1 MTAPLVS
8 ILDDEPEI
16 RRILTET
23 LEEAGFRT
31 QSFSRAREFEAS
43 LKRVTPD
50 VCLVD
55 LSLPDT
61 DGLTLVH
68 RLALEQGAAVIII
81 SGRAQVQDRVTG
93 LELGADDYITKPFD
107 PTEVVARIRAR
118 LRGGPRAQVQS
129 GNSAQFSGWTAHF
142 DRYVLEDETGGETP
156 FSHAEGEVLRLFL
169 DSPKRLISRAQMQE
183 ALGGAAGDSFDRA
196 MDVRVSRLR
205 TKLREDPKN
214 PRLIKTIYGAGYIF
228 LGDVNWL

>member
-1 MTAPLVS
+1 MTAPLVT

-16 RRILTET
+16 RQMLTDVLT
-23 LEEAGFRT
+23 EAGFRT

-43 LKRVTPD
+43 LKHTTPD

-61 DGLTLVH
+61 DGLALVH
-68 RLALEQGAAVIII
+68 RLALEQGASVIII

-107 PTEVVARIRAR
+107 PAEVVARIRAR
-118 LRGGPRAQVQS
+118 LRGNRPVS
-129 GNSAQFSGWTAHF
+129 KTGNTAHFNGWVAHF
-142 DRYVLEDETGGETP
+142 DRYALEDENGSETP
-156 FSHAEGEVLRLFL
+156 FSHAEAEVLRLFL
-169 DSPKRLISRAQMQE
+169 DSPKRLISRSRMQE
-183 ALGGAAGDSFDRA
+183 VLGGAAGESFDRA
-196 MDVRVSRLR
+196 MDVRISRLR
-205 TKLREDPKN
+205 TKLQEDPKN

-228 LGDVNWL
+228 LGDVRWS